1 MPTLPDKR
9 VPTLL
14 DQGICFVRSS
24 QQPLVQKTKTFS
36 QSFQVKTRKIDN
48 RHHIEQVSL
57 AAVSQKLT
65 GANQSKGLCG
75 LEQEK

>member
-1 MPTLPDKR
+1 MQT
-9 VPTLL
+9 
-14 DQGICFVRSS
+14 
-24 QQPLVQKTKTFS
+24 TKTFS
-36 QSFQVKTRKIDN
+36 QNFQVKTRKIDN

-57 AAVSQKLT
+57 AAGAQKLT